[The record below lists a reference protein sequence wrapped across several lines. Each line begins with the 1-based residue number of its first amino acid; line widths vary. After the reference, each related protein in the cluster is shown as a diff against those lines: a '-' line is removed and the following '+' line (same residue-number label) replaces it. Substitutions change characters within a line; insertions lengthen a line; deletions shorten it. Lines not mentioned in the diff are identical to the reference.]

1 MSILNGSK
9 GNIGRGS
16 LDPLAV
22 GDQPYQRFP
31 FLIPS
36 SSIKPK
42 NPGVESNSSSS
53 SLNISYKIRITLHS
67 SSEFYPSLNSVNKS
81 SNEYTETEI
90 WISAEGIYD
99 TTTGSLCMVGCRHLT
114 SGDKSFSSHSMDCEI
129 LVNVYFPPLNS
140 DRRSKIKGSMESLR
154 EKTDPLYFMPVQ
166 FSGRP
171 HYRRWVTES
180 IWRMDFEIIMSVI
193 SNTLAIIFVAFQIFH
208 VRKHRGIGTLV
219 SLLMLV
225 ILALGHL
232 IPLVL
237 NLEAT
242 FVPDS
247 QRPVLIRGG
256 TWLEMNEVIIRVV
269 TMVAFL
275 LQLRLL
281 VLSWTARCSTE
292 KKKTSSIA
300 EKRGLYV
307 CFPVYITG
315 AIITFFVKSRQSVRQ
330 TRRHSWYY
338 KGQIILGNSRAYAGL
353 ILDAFLFPQI
363 IFNMFQNSREP
374 ALSRFFYIG
383 ITVVRLLP
391 HGYDLYRANAYA
403 DIEGTYILQI
413 TTQLLGTSLLFCWVY
428 FLLQPYTTNSASA
441 VDVFFQRDSR
451 NL

>member
-1 MSILNGSK
+1 MGFGMSILNGSK

-208 VRKHRGIGTLV
+208 VRKHRGIDYYST
-219 SLLMLV
+219 
-225 ILALGHL
+225 AWD
-232 IPLVL
+232 
-237 NLEAT
+237 
-242 FVPDS
+242 F
-247 QRPVLIRGG
+247 
-256 TWLEMNEVIIRVV
+256 VII
-269 TMVAFL
+269 
-275 LQLRLL
+275 
-281 VLSWTARCSTE
+281 
-292 KKKTSSIA
+292 
-300 EKRGLYV
+300 
-307 CFPVYITG
+307 
-315 AIITFFVKSRQSVRQ
+315 
-330 TRRHSWYY
+330 
-338 KGQIILGNSRAYAGL
+338 
-353 ILDAFLFPQI
+353 
-363 IFNMFQNSREP
+363 
-374 ALSRFFYIG
+374 
-383 ITVVRLLP
+383 
-391 HGYDLYRANAYA
+391 
-403 DIEGTYILQI
+403 
-413 TTQLLGTSLLFCWVY
+413 LLGLLFAAAIHYQQRLGGRC
-428 FLLQPYTTNSASA
+428 FLPKRFQESVIDKELP
-441 VDVFFQRDSR
+441 VDSEVQ
-451 NL
+451 LPLK